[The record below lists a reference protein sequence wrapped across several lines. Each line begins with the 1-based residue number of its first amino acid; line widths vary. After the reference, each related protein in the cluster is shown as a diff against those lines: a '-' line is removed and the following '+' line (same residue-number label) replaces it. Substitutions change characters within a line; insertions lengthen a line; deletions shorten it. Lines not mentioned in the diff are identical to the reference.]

1 MDDLAAAEVTTCTTD
16 DSGRE
21 TCVEEFWCEDGIP
34 AKTLVGAT
42 AVVGGTEVA
51 TSGDMKS
58 LVEEDP
64 TEVVAGTLDVPFMKD
79 AIAVTMAA
87 AAVLLSETRGAV
99 AWYGSETAAG
109 PWPYEECVLTV
120 DYRGEFE

>member
-1 MDDLAAAEVTTCTTD
+1 MDDLAAGEVTTCTTD

-21 TCVEEFWCEDGIP
+21 ICVEEFWCEDGIP

-64 TEVVAGTLDVPFMKD
+64 TEVAGTLDVPFMKD

-109 PWPYEECVLTV
+109 P
-120 DYRGEFE
+120 

>member
-21 TCVEEFWCEDGIP
+21 TCVEESWCEDGIP

-64 TEVVAGTLDVPFMKD
+64 TEVAGTLDVPFMKD
-79 AIAVTMAA
+79 AIAVPMAA